1 MNLFFQQLLNG
12 VSNSSVL
19 FLTTIGLVIIFGMMD
34 VVNNAHGE
42 FIMIGAY
49 TACVTVNTLH
59 VPFAVACILA
69 ALITGLVGI
78 LIEQA
83 VIKKL
88 YGKVAETLLVTF
100 ALEYIIQQIV
110 RMIFGPENQTIEV
123 PVKGQFSFLGLSIP
137 YYNLVLIG
145 MAVFVLCL
153 TLVLFYK
160 TSFGMQLRAITQNR
174 DMTQCLGVNV
184 AKINMFTFGYGAA
197 LAGFSGALIAPIKS
211 VFPGMGPGFNVDG
224 FLVVILGGLNSVIGS
239 FASSFVINESITVMS
254 GYMSQ
259 VVSKLLIFIVIIVI
273 VRFRPNGLFASK
285 EKR

>member
-1 MNLFFQQLLNG
+1 MSLFIQQLLNG
-12 VSNSSVL
+12 ISNSSVL

-49 TACVTVNTLH
+49 TACVTVNVLH
-59 VPFAVACILA
+59 VPFAVAAILA
-69 ALITGLVGI
+69 ALITGLIGI
-78 LIEQA
+78 VIERLL
-83 VIKKL
+83 IKKL
-88 YGKVAETLLVTF
+88 YGKVAESLLVTF

-110 RMIFGPENQTIEV
+110 RLVFGPENQTIDI
-123 PVKGQFSFLGLSIP
+123 PVKGRLLMGSISIP

-145 MAVFVLCL
+145 AALFVLAL

-160 TSFGMQLRAITQNR
+160 TSFGMQLRAINQNR
-174 DMTQCLGVNV
+174 DMTQCLGINV
-184 AKINMFTFGYGAA
+184 TKINMFTFGYGAA

-211 VFPGMGPGFNVDG
+211 VFPGMGPAFNVDG
-224 FLVVILGGLNSVIGS
+224 FLVVILGGLNSIIGS
-239 FASSFVINESITVMS
+239 FASSFVINESITLMS

-259 VVSKLLIFIVIIVI
+259 IVSKLLIFVVIIVI
-273 VRFRPNGLFASK
+273 VRFRPNGLFSSK

>member
-1 MNLFFQQLLNG
+1 MSLFLQQLLNG
-12 VSNSSVL
+12 ISNSSVL

-49 TACVTVNTLH
+49 TACVTVNSLH
-59 VPFAVACILA
+59 VPFGVACVLA
-69 ALITGLVGI
+69 ALVSGIVGI

-110 RMIFGPENQTIEV
+110 RMIFGPENQSLEV
-123 PVKGQFSFLGLSIP
+123 PLRGQLMLGDISIP
-137 YYNLVLIG
+137 YYNIFLVA
-145 MAVFVLCL
+145 MALFVLAL
-153 TLVLFYK
+153 TLILFYK

-174 DMTQCLGVNV
+174 DITQCLGINV

-211 VFPGMGPGFNVDG
+211 VFPGMGPSFNVDG
-224 FLVVILGGLNSVIGS
+224 FLVVILGGLNSIVGS
-239 FASSFVINESITVMS
+239 FASSFVINESITLMS

-259 VVSKLLIFIVIIVI
+259 IVSKLLIFVVIIVI
-273 VRFRPNGLFASK
+273 VRFRPNGLFSSK

>member
-1 MNLFFQQLLNG
+1 MSLFIQQLLNG
-12 VSNSSVL
+12 ISNSSVL
-19 FLTTIGLVIIFGMMD
+19 FLTSIGLVIIFGMMD

-49 TACVTVNTLH
+49 VACISVNVLH
-59 VPFAVACILA
+59 IPFAIAAILA
-69 ALITGLVGI
+69 ALIAGGVGI
-78 LIEQA
+78 IIERLL
-83 VIKKL
+83 IKKL

-100 ALEYIIQQIV
+100 ALEYILQQLV
-110 RMIFGPENQTIEV
+110 RMIFGPENQTMEV
-123 PVKGQFSFLGLSIP
+123 PVKGQLVMGSVSVP

-145 MAVFVLCL
+145 LALAVLGI
-153 TLVLFYK
+153 TLLLFFK
-160 TSFGMQLRAITQNR
+160 TTFGMQLRAINQNR

-184 AKINMFTFGYGAA
+184 SKINMFTFAYGAA

-211 VFPGMGPGFNVDG
+211 VFPGMGPAFNVDG
-224 FLVVILGGLNSVIGS
+224 FLVVILGGLNSIIGS
-239 FASSFVINESITVMS
+239 FASSFVINESITIMS

-259 VVSKLLIFIVIIVI
+259 IVSKLLIFVVIIVV

>member
-1 MNLFFQQLLNG
+1 MSLFLQQLLNG

-59 VPFAVACILA
+59 VPFAVAAILA
-69 ALITGLVGI
+69 ALVAGLAGMV
-78 LIEQA
+78 IEHL
-83 VIKKL
+83 VIRKL

-110 RMIFGPENQTIEV
+110 RMIFGPENQTIDV
-123 PVKGQFSFLGLSIP
+123 PVQGQLVMGAVSIP
-137 YYNLVLIG
+137 YYNLILIL
-145 MAVFVLCL
+145 MAVLVLGL
-153 TLVLFYK
+153 TLLLFYK
-160 TSFGMQLRAITQNR
+160 TSFGMQLRAITQNS
-174 DMTQCLGVNV
+174 DMTRCLGINV
-184 AKINMFTFGYGAA
+184 SKINKFTFAYGAA

-211 VFPGMGPGFNVDG
+211 VFPGMGPAFNVDG
-224 FLVVILGGLNSVIGS
+224 FMVVILGGLNSIIGS
-239 FASSFVINESITVMS
+239 FASAFVINESITIMS

-259 VVSKLLIFIVIIVI
+259 VVSKLLIFVVIIVI
-273 VRFRPNGLFASK
+273 IRFRPNGLFSSK

>member
-1 MNLFFQQLLNG
+1 MSLFLQQLLNG
-12 VSNSSVL
+12 ISNSSVL

-49 TACVTVNTLH
+49 TACLSVNSLH
-59 VPFAVACILA
+59 LPFALACVLA

-110 RMIFGPENQTIEV
+110 RMIFGPENQTVEV
-123 PVKGQFSFLGLSIP
+123 PVKGQFSVFGISVP
-137 YYNLVLIG
+137 YYNAVLIG
-145 MAVFVLCL
+145 MAVFVLVF
-153 TLVLFYK
+153 TLLLFYK

-174 DMTQCLGVNV
+174 DMTQCLGINV
-184 AKINMFTFGYGAA
+184 GKINMLTFGYGAA
-197 LAGFSGALIAPIKS
+197 LAGFSGALIAPVKS
-211 VFPGMGPGFNVDG
+211 VFPGMGPAFNVDG
-224 FLVVILGGLNSVIGS
+224 FLVVILGGLNSIIGS

-259 VVSKLLIFIVIIVI
+259 VVSKLLIFVVIIVI
-273 VRFRPNGLFASK
+273 VRFRPNGLFSSK

>member
-1 MNLFFQQLLNG
+1 MSLFLQQLLNG
-12 VSNSSVL
+12 ISNSSVL

-49 TACVTVNTLH
+49 TACISVNSLH
-59 VPFAVACILA
+59 LPFGLACVLA

-110 RMIFGPENQTIEV
+110 RMIFGPENQTVEV
-123 PVKGQFSFLGLSIP
+123 PVKGQFSVFGISVP
-137 YYNLVLIG
+137 YYNAVLIC
-145 MAVFVLCL
+145 MAVFVLVF
-153 TLVLFYK
+153 TLLLFYK

-174 DMTQCLGVNV
+174 DMTQCLGINV
-184 AKINMFTFGYGAA
+184 GKINMLTFGYGAA
-197 LAGFSGALIAPIKS
+197 LAGFSGALIAPVKS
-211 VFPGMGPGFNVDG
+211 VFPGMGPAFNVDG
-224 FLVVILGGLNSVIGS
+224 FLVVILGGLNSIIGS

-259 VVSKLLIFIVIIVI
+259 VVSKLLIFVVIIVI
-273 VRFRPNGLFASK
+273 VRFRPNGLFSSK

>member
-1 MNLFFQQLLNG
+1 MSLFLQQLLNG
-12 VSNSSVL
+12 ISNSSVL

-49 TACVTVNTLH
+49 TACVSVNSLH
-59 VPFAVACILA
+59 VPFGVACVLA
-69 ALITGLVGI
+69 ALVSGLVGI
-78 LIEQA
+78 LIEQS

-110 RMIFGPENQTIEV
+110 RMIFGPENQTLEV
-123 PVKGQFSFLGLSIP
+123 PLRGQLVLGDISIP
-137 YYNLVLIG
+137 YYNILLVV
-145 MAVFVLCL
+145 MAFFVLAL
-153 TLVLFYK
+153 TLILFYK

-174 DMTQCLGVNV
+174 DITQCLGVNV

-197 LAGFSGALIAPIKS
+197 LAGLSGALIAPIKS
-211 VFPGMGPGFNVDG
+211 VFPGMGPSFNVDG
-224 FLVVILGGLNSVIGS
+224 FLVVILGGLNSIVGS
-239 FASSFVINESITVMS
+239 FASSFVINESITLMS

-259 VVSKLLIFIVIIVI
+259 IVSKLLIFVVIIVI
-273 VRFRPNGLFASK
+273 VRFRPNGLFSSK

>member
-1 MNLFFQQLLNG
+1 MSLFLQQLLNG
-12 VSNSSVL
+12 ISNSSVL

-49 TACVTVNTLH
+49 TACISVNSLH
-59 VPFAVACILA
+59 LPFGLACVLA

-110 RMIFGPENQTIEV
+110 RMIFGPENQTVEV
-123 PVKGQFSFLGLSIP
+123 PVKGQFSVFGISVP
-137 YYNLVLIG
+137 YYNAVLIC
-145 MAVFVLCL
+145 MAVFVLVF
-153 TLVLFYK
+153 TLLLFYK

-174 DMTQCLGVNV
+174 DMTQCLGINV
-184 AKINMFTFGYGAA
+184 GKINMLTFGYGAA
-197 LAGFSGALIAPIKS
+197 LAGFSGALIAPVKS
-211 VFPGMGPGFNVDG
+211 VFPGMGPAFNVDG
-224 FLVVILGGLNSVIGS
+224 FLVVILGGLNSIIGS
-239 FASSFVINESITVMS
+239 FASSFVINESITVMY

-259 VVSKLLIFIVIIVI
+259 IVSKLLIFVVIIVI
-273 VRFRPNGLFASK
+273 VRFRPNGLFSSK

>member
-1 MNLFFQQLLNG
+1 MSLFLQQLLNG
-12 VSNSSVL
+12 ISNSSVL

-49 TACVTVNTLH
+49 TACISVNSLH
-59 VPFAVACILA
+59 LPFGLACVLA

-110 RMIFGPENQTIEV
+110 RMIFGPENQTVEV
-123 PVKGQFSFLGLSIP
+123 PVKGQFSVFGISVP
-137 YYNLVLIG
+137 YYNGILIC
-145 MAVFVLCL
+145 MAVFVLVF
-153 TLVLFYK
+153 TLLLFYK

-174 DMTQCLGVNV
+174 DMTQCLGINV
-184 AKINMFTFGYGAA
+184 GKINMLTFGYGAA
-197 LAGFSGALIAPIKS
+197 LAGFSGALIAPVKS
-211 VFPGMGPGFNVDG
+211 VFPGMGPALNVDG
-224 FLVVILGGLNSVIGS
+224 FLVVILGGLNSIIGS

-259 VVSKLLIFIVIIVI
+259 VVSKLLIFVVIIVI
-273 VRFRPNGLFASK
+273 VRFRPNGLFSSK

>member
-1 MNLFFQQLLNG
+1 MSLFIQQLLNG
-12 VSNSSVL
+12 ISNSSVL

-49 TACVTVNTLH
+49 TACVTVNVLH
-59 VPFAVACILA
+59 VPFAVAAILA
-69 ALITGLVGI
+69 ALITGLIGI
-78 LIEQA
+78 VIERLL
-83 VIKKL
+83 IKKL
-88 YGKVAETLLVTF
+88 YGKVAESLLVTF

-110 RMIFGPENQTIEV
+110 RMGFGPENQTIDI
-123 PVKGQFSFLGLSIP
+123 PVKGRLLMGSISIP

-145 MAVFVLCL
+145 AALFVLAL

-160 TSFGMQLRAITQNR
+160 TSFGMQLRAINQNR
-174 DMTQCLGVNV
+174 DMTQCLGINV
-184 AKINMFTFGYGAA
+184 TKINMFTFGYGAA

-211 VFPGMGPGFNVDG
+211 VFPGMGPAFNVDG
-224 FLVVILGGLNSVIGS
+224 FLVVILGGLNSIIGS
-239 FASSFVINESITVMS
+239 FASSFVINESITLMS

-259 VVSKLLIFIVIIVI
+259 IVSKLLIFVVIIVI
-273 VRFRPNGLFASK
+273 VRFRPNGLFSSK

>member
-1 MNLFFQQLLNG
+1 MSLFLQQLLNG
-12 VSNSSVL
+12 ISNSSVL
-19 FLTTIGLVIIFGMMD
+19 FLTMIGLVIIFGMMD

-49 TACVTVNTLH
+49 TACISVNSLH
-59 VPFAVACILA
+59 LPFALACVLA

-110 RMIFGPENQTIEV
+110 RMIFGPENQTVEV
-123 PVKGQFSFLGLSIP
+123 PVKGQFSVFGISVP
-137 YYNLVLIG
+137 YYNGILIC
-145 MAVFVLCL
+145 MAVFVLVF
-153 TLVLFYK
+153 TLLLFYR

-174 DMTQCLGVNV
+174 DMTQCLGINV
-184 AKINMFTFGYGAA
+184 GKINMLTFGYGAA
-197 LAGFSGALIAPIKS
+197 LAGFSGALIAPVKS
-211 VFPGMGPGFNVDG
+211 VFPGMGPAFNVDG
-224 FLVVILGGLNSVIGS
+224 FLVVILGGLNSIIGS

-259 VVSKLLIFIVIIVI
+259 VVSKLLIFVVIIVI
-273 VRFRPNGLFASK
+273 VRFRPNGLFSSK

>member
-1 MNLFFQQLLNG
+1 MSLFLQQLLNG
-12 VSNSSVL
+12 ISNSSVL
-19 FLTTIGLVIIFGMMD
+19 FLTTIGMMD

-49 TACVTVNTLH
+49 TACLSVNSLH
-59 VPFAVACILA
+59 LPFALACVLA

-110 RMIFGPENQTIEV
+110 RMIFGPENQTVEV
-123 PVKGQFSFLGLSIP
+123 PVKGQFSVFGISVP
-137 YYNLVLIG
+137 YYNGILIC
-145 MAVFVLCL
+145 MAVFVLVF
-153 TLVLFYK
+153 TLLLFYK

-174 DMTQCLGVNV
+174 DMTQCLGINV
-184 AKINMFTFGYGAA
+184 GKINMLTFGYGAA
-197 LAGFSGALIAPIKS
+197 LAGFSGALIAPVKS
-211 VFPGMGPGFNVDG
+211 VFPGMGPAFNVDG
-224 FLVVILGGLNSVIGS
+224 FLVVILGGLNSIIGS

-259 VVSKLLIFIVIIVI
+259 VVSKLLIFVVIIVI
-273 VRFRPNGLFASK
+273 VRFRPNGLFSSK

>member
-1 MNLFFQQLLNG
+1 MSLFLQQLLNG
-12 VSNSSVL
+12 ISNSSVL

-49 TACVTVNTLH
+49 TACLSVNSLH
-59 VPFAVACILA
+59 LPFALACVLA

-83 VIKKL
+83 VTKKL

-110 RMIFGPENQTIEV
+110 RMIFGPENQTVEV
-123 PVKGQFSFLGLSIP
+123 PVKGQFSVFGISVP
-137 YYNLVLIG
+137 YYNGILIC
-145 MAVFVLCL
+145 MAVFVLVF
-153 TLVLFYK
+153 TLLLFYK

-174 DMTQCLGVNV
+174 DMTQCLGINV
-184 AKINMFTFGYGAA
+184 GKINMLTFGYGAA
-197 LAGFSGALIAPIKS
+197 LAGFSGALIAPVKS
-211 VFPGMGPGFNVDG
+211 VFPGMGPAFNVDG
-224 FLVVILGGLNSVIGS
+224 FLVVILGGLNSIIGS

-259 VVSKLLIFIVIIVI
+259 VVSKLLIFVVIIVI
-273 VRFRPNGLFASK
+273 VRFRPNGLFSSK

>member
-1 MNLFFQQLLNG
+1 MSLFFQQLLNG

-123 PVKGQFSFLGLSIP
+123 PVKGQFSFSGLSIP

-211 VFPGMGPGFNVDG
+211 VFPGMGQGFNVDG

>member
-1 MNLFFQQLLNG
+1 MSLFIQQLLNG
-12 VSNSSVL
+12 ISNSSVL

-34 VVNNAHGE
+34 VINNAHGE

-49 TACVTVNTLH
+49 VACFSVNVLH
-59 VPFAVACILA
+59 IPFAIATILA
-69 ALITGLVGI
+69 ALVTAGVGI
-78 LIEQA
+78 VIERLLI
-83 VIKKL
+83 KNL

-100 ALEYIIQQIV
+100 ALEYILQQLI

-123 PVKGQFSFLGLSIP
+123 PVKGLLEIGSVSIP
-137 YYNLVLIG
+137 YYNIVLV
-145 MAVFVLCL
+145 VLAL
-153 TLVLFYK
+153 VVLGVTLLLFYK
-160 TSFGMQLRAITQNR
+160 TSFGMQLRAINQNR

-184 AKINMFTFGYGAA
+184 SKINMFTFAYGAA

-211 VFPGMGPGFNVDG
+211 VFPGMGPAFNVDG
-224 FLVVILGGLNSVIGS
+224 FLVVILGGLNSIIGS

-259 VVSKLLIFIVIIVI
+259 IVSKLLIFVVIIVI

>member
-1 MNLFFQQLLNG
+1 MSLFFQQLLNG

-137 YYNLVLIG
+137 YYNLILIG

>member
-1 MNLFFQQLLNG
+1 MSLFLQQLLNG

-49 TACVTVNTLH
+49 TACVSVNTFHL
-59 VPFAVACILA
+59 PFVVAVLLA
-69 ALITGLVGI
+69 ALVAGIVGMV
-78 LIEQA
+78 IEHLL
-83 VIKKL
+83 IKKI

-110 RMIFGPENQTIEV
+110 RMIFGPENQTVEV
-123 PVKGQFSFLGLSIP
+123 PVQGQLIMGSVSIP
-137 YYNLVLIG
+137 YYNLILISMALLVLG
-145 MAVFVLCL
+145 L
-153 TLVLFYK
+153 TLLLFYK

-174 DMTQCLGVNV
+174 SMTQCLGVNV
-184 AKINMFTFGYGAA
+184 SKINLFTFGYGAA

-211 VFPGMGPGFNVDG
+211 VYPGMGPAFNVDG
-224 FLVVILGGLNSVIGS
+224 FLVVILGGLNSIVGA
-239 FASSFVINESITVMS
+239 FASSFVINESITIMS

-259 VVSKLLIFIVIIVI
+259 IVSKLLIFIVIIVVI
-273 VRFRPNGLFASK
+273 RFRPNGLFSSK

>member
-1 MNLFFQQLLNG
+1 MSLFLQQLLNG
-12 VSNSSVL
+12 ISNSSVL

-49 TACVTVNTLH
+49 TACVSVGTFH
-59 VPFAVACILA
+59 FPFWCAVILA
-69 ALITGLVGI
+69 AVVTGIIGMI
-78 LIEQA
+78 IEHLL
-83 VIKKL
+83 IKKL

-110 RMIFGPENQTIEV
+110 RMIFGPENKTIDV
-123 PVKGQFSFLGLSIP
+123 PVKGQLIFGEVSIP

-145 MAVFVLCL
+145 MAIFVLAF

-160 TSFGMQLRAITQNR
+160 TTFGMQLRAITQNSS
-174 DMTQCLGVNV
+174 MTQCLGVNV
-184 AKINMFTFGYGAA
+184 SKINLFTFGYGAA
-197 LAGFSGALIAPIKS
+197 LAGLSGALIAPVKS
-211 VFPGMGPGFNVDG
+211 VFPGMGPSFNVDG
-224 FLVVILGGLNSVIGS
+224 FLVVILGGLNSIIGA
-239 FASSFVINESITVMS
+239 FASSFVINESITIMS

-259 VVSKLLIFIVIIVI
+259 IISKLLIFVVIIVVI
-273 VRFRPNGLFASK
+273 RFRPNGLFASK

>member
-1 MNLFFQQLLNG
+1 MSLFIQQLLNG
-12 VSNSSVL
+12 ISNSSVL

-49 TACVTVNTLH
+49 TACVTVNVLH
-59 VPFAVACILA
+59 VPFAVSAILA
-69 ALITGLVGI
+69 ALITGLIGI
-78 LIEQA
+78 VIERLL
-83 VIKKL
+83 IKKL
-88 YGKVAETLLVTF
+88 YGKVAESLLVTF

-110 RMIFGPENQTIEV
+110 RMVFGPENQTIDI
-123 PVKGQFSFLGLSIP
+123 PVKGRLLMGSISIP

-145 MAVFVLCL
+145 AALFVLAL

-160 TSFGMQLRAITQNR
+160 TSFGMQLRAINQNR
-174 DMTQCLGVNV
+174 DMTQCLGINV
-184 AKINMFTFGYGAA
+184 TKINMFTFGYGAA

-211 VFPGMGPGFNVDG
+211 VFPGMGPAFNVDG
-224 FLVVILGGLNSVIGS
+224 FLVVILGGLNSIIGS
-239 FASSFVINESITVMS
+239 FASSFVINESITLMS

-259 VVSKLLIFIVIIVI
+259 IVSKLLIFVVIIVI
-273 VRFRPNGLFASK
+273 VRFRPNGLFSSK